1 LEAALMRS
9 NLVWT
14 ALLSVG
20 SLLILSGCTSKPA
33 AEHGGEEHHH
43 HVHGPHEGELIEI
56 GNEEY
61 HAELLT
67 EDNNK
72 VTIYVLDGKG
82 EKPVPIVAEPITI
95 SMVVNASTPEFSLDP
110 KPQESDPAGKS
121 SRFESTKPDLG
132 VALGNPDAKRELKLK
147 VGEKEYKA
155 EFPHFDEEEHH
166 KH

>member
-1 LEAALMRS
+1 MRS

-20 SLLILSGCTSKPA
+20 SLLVLSGCTGKPA

-61 HAELLT
+61 HAELLM

-72 VTIYVLDGKG
+72 VTIYVLVGLLAGIAGIMHVTLSRNANPYELAGTELDIIAMRPMCTSLSALRRSASKSPARSAASG
-82 EKPVPIVAEPITI
+82 PCQFLAETRCPC
-95 SMVVNASTPEFSLDP
+95 PWC
-110 KPQESDPAGKS
+110 
-121 SRFESTKPDLG
+121 
-132 VALGNPDAKRELKLK
+132 GNK
-147 VGEKEYKA
+147 
-155 EFPHFDEEEHH
+155 
-166 KH
+166 